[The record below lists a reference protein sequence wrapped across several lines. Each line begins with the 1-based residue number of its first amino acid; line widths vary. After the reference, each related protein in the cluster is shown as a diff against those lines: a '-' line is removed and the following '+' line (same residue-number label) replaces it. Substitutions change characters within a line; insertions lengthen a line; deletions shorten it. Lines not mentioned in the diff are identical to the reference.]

1 MNIKRELKIKTL
13 IFLSLI
19 FFNITALKSQSS
31 DSISDFNNKLEKQES
46 EKKWYDNI
54 SIRGYTQIRY
64 NRLLESNEDLGCE
77 QCDKIQDVL

>member
-31 DSISDFNNKLEKQES
+31 DSISDFNNKLEIPK
-46 EKKWYDNI
+46 
-54 SIRGYTQIRY
+54 
-64 NRLLESNEDLGCE
+64 
-77 QCDKIQDVL
+77 

>member
-64 NRLLESNEDLGCE
+64 NRLLESNEDA
-77 QCDKIQDVL
+77 IVTRSVLTIPS